1 MAVRPPPSDSA
12 ASDAEVMVS
21 ALLTASRLLMAV
33 SARSLAS
40 VEESLTLPQFR
51 MLVVL
56 DTRGPLNLSQVAVEL
71 GVQPSTAMRMIDR
84 LGAVGVVARSASA
97 TDRRTSLILLTGPG
111 QRVVSEVTERRKQEI
126 AGIVDAMPPGQ
137 RRHLVQALQ
146 AFTEAGGE
154 PSVGTMPLPMGW

>member
-12 ASDAEVMVS
+12 ASDAEAMVN

-84 LGAVGVVARSASA
+84 LGAVGVVARGASA

-137 RRHLVQALQ
+137 RRHLVLALQ